1 MTHTTTRRINTTN
14 TNLLNDPM
22 FIGFDNLLNTVN
34 KALAKPVNQTNY
46 PPYNII
52 KTEENWYELQLAI
65 AGFKDDDLN
74 IEIRDSVLSVK
85 GNKSEEDTND
95 YIHKGISARS
105 FHRTFTLADTIVV
118 RAADL
123 KDGIL
128 TIELE
133 NVIPEEKKPRKIE
146 IGRAEKQLLKG

>member
-1 MTHTTTRRINTTN
+1 MTSHTRRINTDY
-14 TNLLNDPM
+14 LNDPM
-22 FIGFDNLLNTVN
+22 FIGFDKMIN
-34 KALAKPVNQTNY
+34 KALAGTVKPSQTNY

-52 KTEENWYELQLAI
+52 KTEENWYELQIAI
-65 AGFKDDDLN
+65 AGFKDDDLD
-74 IEIRDSVLSVK
+74 IQIKDGLLTVK
-85 GNKSEEDTND
+85 GNKKEEDTHE

-105 FHRTFTLADTIVV
+105 FQRTFTLANTIVV

-146 IGRAEKQLLKG
+146 IGNGSKQLLKG